1 MFVYGEDGLD
11 EISLLGK
18 TTIAELADGEIKR
31 YTIAPEDF
39 GLKSCKLEDIKT
51 IAKYRPKAL
60 TLMGG
65 EDGKEPVFAVGITNG
80 TGNINSVGA
89 SFGRETNDE
98 EKLASITL
106 VNNCA
111 CGADVKEC
119 VAEDIGPIVMNLNKV
134 EAAIPAVL
142 EEIAAE
148 KAAILANISV
158 AQ

>member
-1 MFVYGEDGLD
+1 MAKIV
-11 EISLLGK
+11 
-18 TTIAELADGEIKR
+18 IAGDAVVITSAL
-31 YTIAPEDF
+31 
-39 GLKSCKLEDIKT
+39 KLEDIRKVE
-51 IAKYRPKAL
+51 KYRPNAL
-60 TLMGG
+60 YLMGG
-65 EDGKEPVFAVGITNG
+65 EDGKEPIFRVGTAKKGSLSEYGIEFA
-80 TGNINSVGA
+80 A
-89 SFGRETNDE
+89 ETHDD

-142 EEIAAE
+142 EEIAVE

>member
-1 MFVYGEDGLD
+1 MAKIV
-11 EISLLGK
+11 
-18 TTIAELADGEIKR
+18 IAGDAVVITSAL
-31 YTIAPEDF
+31 
-39 GLKSCKLEDIKT
+39 KLEDIRNVE
-51 IAKYRPKAL
+51 KYRPNAL
-60 TLMGG
+60 YLMGG
-65 EDGKEPVFAVGITNG
+65 EDGKEPIFRVGTAKKGSLSEYGIEFA
-80 TGNINSVGA
+80 A
-89 SFGRETNDE
+89 ETHDD